1 MLPKPKKSL
10 GQNFLIDKNII
21 DLIIEKGEIKKND
34 TIIEVGPGTGNL
46 TEKIVLKKPKKLIL
60 IEKDKVLANKLSIKF
75 KEKITL
81 INDDILKIDED
92 KFKSVKMIFFGNLPY
107 NISSQILV
115 KWIRRND
122 LNIICKKMILMF
134 QKEVADRILAQTNHK
149 DYGRLSILSSWKLNV
164 LKIKDINPG
173 SFYPKPKVKS
183 TILLIKPKE
192 NVFKINNSKN
202 LEHVTNVF
210 FSQKRKMINK
220 PLKILFKDI
229 NKISKKFD
237 LDLTKRP
244 QNLNPSIYLNLCKEY
259 EDLNQFF

>member
-1 MLPKPKKSL
+1 MFPRPKRSL
-10 GQNFLIDKNII
+10 GQNFLIDQNII
-21 DLIIEKGEIKKND
+21 DLIVEKGEIEKKD
-34 TIIEVGPGTGNL
+34 TIIEIGPGTGNL
-46 TEKIVLKKPKKLIL
+46 TEKIILKNPKKLIL
-60 IEKDKVLANKLSIKF
+60 IEKDKILANKLGIKF

-81 INDDILKIDED
+81 INEDILNVNED
-92 KFKSVKMIFFGNLPY
+92 RFKDVKMIFFGNLPY

-122 LNIICKKMILMF
+122 LNILCKKMILMF

-149 DYGRLSILSSWKLNV
+149 DYGRLSILTFWKLNV
-164 LKIKDINPG
+164 IKIKDINPG

-192 NVFKINNSKN
+192 NIFKINNPKN
-202 LEHVTNVF
+202 LEHITNVF

-229 NKISKKFD
+229 NKITKKFN
-237 LDLTKRP
+237 LDLSNRP

-259 EDLNQFF
+259 ENLN